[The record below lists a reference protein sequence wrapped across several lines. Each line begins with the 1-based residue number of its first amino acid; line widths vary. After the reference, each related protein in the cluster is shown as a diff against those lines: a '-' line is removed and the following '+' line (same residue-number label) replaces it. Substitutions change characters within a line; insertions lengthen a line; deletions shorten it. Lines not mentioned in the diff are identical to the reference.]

1 MNDFLF
7 YMPAYTRVEKP
18 VVHISLNPHP
28 DDVLTD
34 TDLQNIAREYL
45 DALGFGNQ
53 PYLVMKHE
61 DIERHHLHIVTLRV
75 DENGKGIDMR
85 NNFYRSKQITRE
97 IEKKYGLH
105 NAEKKQSNNRQTL
118 GVQDNTSDNP
128 IRKVDVSA
136 GNVKK
141 QVGNTVKMINDKYRY
156 LSMNE
161 YRTLLQQYNVTV
173 EETHGK
179 VTGREYHGLVYS
191 ATDDKGNK
199 VGNPFK
205 SFLYGKSIGY
215 DAIRQKIERSRNEM
229 KERNLGKIT
238 QLTVLYALSKTHN
251 KEKFIAELK
260 SKGIDVVFRHTSDG
274 RIYGTT
280 FIDNRT
286 GCVLNGSRMGKEVSA
301 NTLQEHFTLPYENQP
316 PILIT
321 IHETNAEN
329 TADTAGVTANS
340 QEQSE
345 HIDGLGLLNTDAPA
359 VNPEEEAFI
368 RAMQRRKKK
377 KRKGFKL

>member
-1 MNDFLF
+1 
-7 YMPAYTRVEKP
+7 
-18 VVHISLNPHP
+18 
-28 DDVLTD
+28 
-34 TDLQNIAREYL
+34 
-45 DALGFGNQ
+45 
-53 PYLVMKHE
+53 
-61 DIERHHLHIVTLRV
+61 
-75 DENGKGIDMR
+75 MR
-85 NNFYRSKQITRE
+85 NNFYRSKQITRK

-118 GVQDNTSDNP
+118 GVQYNTSDNS

-141 QVGNTVKMINDKYRY
+141 QVGNTVKMINEKYRY

-173 EETHGK
+173 EEAHGK
-179 VTGREYHGLVYS
+179 VHGREYHGLVYS
-191 ATDDKGNK
+191 TTDDKGNK
-199 VGNPFK
+199 IGNPFK
-205 SFLYGKSIGY
+205 SSLYGKSIGY
-215 DAIRQKIERSRNEM
+215 DSIRQKIERSRNEM
-229 KERNLGKIT
+229 KERNLGRIT
-238 QLTVLYALSKTHN
+238 QLTVLYALSKTHH
-251 KEKFIAELK
+251 KERFIAELK
-260 SKGIDVVFRHTSDG
+260 ARGIDAIFRYTSDG

-316 PILIT
+316 LIPIT
-321 IHETNAEN
+321 IHEPTAEN
-329 TADTAGVTANS
+329 TADTAGVIANS
-340 QEQSE
+340 QEQSDIGATSIEFE
-345 HIDGLGLLNTDAPA
+345 HIDGLSLLNTDAPA

-368 RAMQRRKKK
+368 HAMQRRKKK

>member
-1 MNDFLF
+1 
-7 YMPAYTRVEKP
+7 
-18 VVHISLNPHP
+18 
-28 DDVLTD
+28 
-34 TDLQNIAREYL
+34 
-45 DALGFGNQ
+45 
-53 PYLVMKHE
+53 
-61 DIERHHLHIVTLRV
+61 

-97 IEKKYGLH
+97 IERKYGLH
-105 NAEKKQSNNRQTL
+105 EAERKQTGRQEIP
-118 GVQDNTSDNP
+118 DNV
-128 IRKVDVSA
+128 IRKVDVAA

-141 QVGNTVKMINDKYRY
+141 QVGNTVKMINEKYRY

-173 EETHGK
+173 EEAHGI
-179 VTGREYHGLVYS
+179 VNGRKYHGLVYS
-191 ATDDKGNK
+191 ATDDKGSK

-205 SFLYGKSIGY
+205 SSLYGKSIGY

-238 QLTVLYALSKTHN
+238 QLTVLYALRKTHY
-251 KEKFIAELK
+251 KERFIAELK
-260 SKGIDVVFRHTSDG
+260 ARGIDTIFRYTSDG

-301 NTLQEHFTLPYENQP
+301 NTLQEHFSLPYENEP
-316 PILIT
+316 PTPIT
-321 IHETNAEN
+321 IHETNN
-329 TADTAGVTANS
+329 TDTTETVS
-340 QEQSE
+340 KPEEQSE
-345 HIDGLGLLNTDAPA
+345 HIDGLGLLNTDALA

-368 RAMQRRKKK
+368 RAMQRRKKR